1 MAPEAFFY
9 ELYLAAG
16 LAVLLIAWAI
26 RRSRFGAGLLSIRE
40 DEDTARMLGVPTERY
55 KRIAFV
61 ISAVLTGVLG
71 VIYAHSLG
79 YITTDSVYR
88 DDTNLNLVVFSLLGG
103 MGTLFGPVIGAFLLV
118 FITQVVL
125 GRLLDFHLFAT
136 GLLLVILV
144 LAAPGGVIGLVRN
157 CASGRGGMSAAP
169 ILQVDGL
176 SKSFRGLEAITD
188 VSFAIEPGSITS
200 IIGPNGAG
208 KSTLFNLVTGYL
220 RADVP
225 ARSGSGP
232 AYHRPG
238 DQPHRRAGHRPR
250 LPDRPPVSRTERA
263 GECADR
269 RAVRQSRSAR
279 CGRRDGAGM
288 ELAGIAHLA
297 DRPASA
303 LTVGQLRHLEV
314 ARAIATRADLLLA
327 DEPCAGL
334 NPTETA
340 AMIEVLRRIRT
351 SGVTVVLVEH
361 DMPSVM
367 EVSDRLL
374 VLDAGRLIA
383 DGAPAGWRR
392 IRSVIAAYLG
402 TPDAA

>member
-1 MAPEAFFY
+1 
-9 ELYLAAG
+9 
-16 LAVLLIAWAI
+16 
-26 RRSRFGAGLLSIRE
+26 
-40 DEDTARMLGVPTERY
+40 
-55 KRIAFV
+55 
-61 ISAVLTGVLG
+61 
-71 VIYAHSLG
+71 
-79 YITTDSVYR
+79 
-88 DDTNLNLVVFSLLGG
+88 
-103 MGTLFGPVIGAFLLV
+103 
-118 FITQVVL
+118 
-125 GRLLDFHLFAT
+125 
-136 GLLLVILV
+136 
-144 LAAPGGVIGLVRN
+144 
-157 CASGRGGMSAAP
+157 MSAAP
-169 ILQVDGL
+169 ILSVDRL
-176 SKSFRGLEAITD
+176 SKNFRGLAAIAD

-220 RADVP
+220 
-225 ARSGSGP
+225 
-232 AYHRPG
+232 
-238 DQPHRRAGHRPR
+238 
-250 LPDRPPVSRTERA
+250 PPSA
-263 GECADR
+263 GEIR
-269 RAVRQSRSAR
+269 FQ
-279 CGRRDGAGM
+279 GRRITAMATNRIAELGIARAFQIARPFRELSVFDNVRIGALFGKAGARDVAATTARAM
-288 ELAGIAHLA
+288 ELAAIAHLA
-297 DRPASA
+297 DRPAST

-383 DGAPAGWRR
+383 DGSPHDVAKDPK
-392 IRSVIAAYLG
+392 VIAAYLG

>member
-1 MAPEAFFY
+1 
-9 ELYLAAG
+9 
-16 LAVLLIAWAI
+16 
-26 RRSRFGAGLLSIRE
+26 
-40 DEDTARMLGVPTERY
+40 
-55 KRIAFV
+55 
-61 ISAVLTGVLG
+61 
-71 VIYAHSLG
+71 
-79 YITTDSVYR
+79 
-88 DDTNLNLVVFSLLGG
+88 
-103 MGTLFGPVIGAFLLV
+103 
-118 FITQVVL
+118 
-125 GRLLDFHLFAT
+125 
-136 GLLLVILV
+136 
-144 LAAPGGVIGLVRN
+144 
-157 CASGRGGMSAAP
+157 MSAAP
-169 ILQVDGL
+169 ILSVDRL
-176 SKSFRGLEAITD
+176 SKNFRGLAAIAE

-220 RADVP
+220 
-225 ARSGSGP
+225 
-232 AYHRPG
+232 
-238 DQPHRRAGHRPR
+238 
-250 LPDRPPVSRTERA
+250 PPSA
-263 GECADR
+263 GEIR
-269 RAVRQSRSAR
+269 FQ
-279 CGRRDGAGM
+279 GRRITAMATNRIAELGIARAFQIARPFRELSVFDNVRIGALFGKAGARDVAATTARAM
-288 ELAGIAHLA
+288 ELAAIAHLA
-297 DRPASA
+297 DRPAST

-383 DGAPAGWRR
+383 DGSPHDVAKDPK
-392 IRSVIAAYLG
+392 VIAAYLG